1 MEKKVDLYMPCRGEL
16 MPLQD
21 VNDYLADETVDGLGV
36 AIIPEEDIFYSPVS
50 GEVVLVGENFNT
62 VGIAV
67 NPELTIL
74 IHCGINAE
82 KLGGRGFSAYVRT
95 GDHVTLG
102 DKLIYMD
109 RDYVS
114 NHAEITTPLLISNR
128 TGVSHVSID
137 FSVSESFQKF
147 MEIHLK

>member
-1 MEKKVDLYMPCRGEL
+1 MPVRGEL
-16 MPLQD
+16 MPLQE
-21 VNDYLADETVDGLGV
+21 VNNYLVDDMVDGLGV
-36 AIIPEEDIFYSPVS
+36 AILPEEDIFYAPVS

-62 VGIAV
+62 VGIAI
-67 NPELTIL
+67 NPDLTIL
-74 IHCGINAE
+74 IHCGINVE
-82 KLGGRGFSAYVRT
+82 KLGGRGFSTYVRV

-114 NHAEITTPLLISNR
+114 NSAEITTPLLISNR
-128 TGVSHVSID
+128 TGVSHVNID
-137 FSVSESFQKF
+137 YSVNESFQKF

>member
-1 MEKKVDLYMPCRGEL
+1 MEKKVDLYMPVRGEL
-16 MPLQD
+16 MPLQE
-21 VNDYLADETVDGLGV
+21 VNNYLADDTVDGLGV
-36 AIIPEEDIFYSPVS
+36 AILPEEDIFYAPVS

-62 VGIAV
+62 VGIAI
-67 NPELTIL
+67 NPDLTIL
-74 IHCGINAE
+74 IHCAINAE
-82 KLGGRGFSAYVRT
+82 KLGGRGFSAYVRV

-114 NHAEITTPLLISNR
+114 TWADITTPLLISNR
-128 TGVSHVSID
+128 TGVSHVNID
-137 FSVSESFQKF
+137 YSVNDSFQKF